1 MDEETYK
8 QYYETVAT
16 QKNIWNTEKN
26 TPMYF
31 QEMIRYE
38 TVLKHLSKS
47 ATTVVDLGCGDGYLS
62 YMMAQTGHVVTSVDL
77 STNRLKKFE
86 EVAQTYHI
94 QQVQADIKNTGLP
107 SGYFDAVVC
116 SEVIEHIKG
125 YEDVLKEAYRIL
137 KPGGTFIVT
146 VPYNEQL
153 KIIICPHCHKPFYR
167 DGHVNSFNKQNLAQ
181 SLQVVGFHV
190 DKQTTFRSKLSVHIQ
205 YYFKLKYGI
214 LLKSLDWFFSK
225 LLPNATFYLL
235 IKNRKGLE

>member
-38 TVLKHLSKS
+38 AVLKQLPQS
-47 ATTVVDLGCGDGYLS
+47 ATHVVDLGCGDGYLS
-62 YMMAQTGHVVTSVDL
+62 YLMARAGHVVTSVDL
-77 STNRLKKFE
+77 SANRLKKFE
-86 EVAQTYHI
+86 EVARKYHI

-107 SGYFDAVVC
+107 AGYFDAVVC
-116 SEVIEHIKG
+116 SEVIEHIEG
-125 YEDVLKEAYRIL
+125 YEDVLREAYRIL

-146 VPYNEQL
+146 VPYNEEL

-167 DGHVNSFNKQNLAQ
+167 DGHVNSFNKKNLAE
-181 SLQVVGFHV
+181 SLQQAGFVVEL
-190 DKQTTFRSKLSVHIQ
+190 QTTFRSKLSVHIQ
-205 YYFKLKYGI
+205 YHFKLKYGFF
-214 LLKSLDWFFSK
+214 LKGMDWFFSK
-225 LLPNATFYLL
+225 LRPNFTFYLL
-235 IKNRKGLE
+235 VKSRKKIE

>member
-26 TPMYF
+26 SPMYF

-38 TVLKHLSKS
+38 AVLRQLPKS
-47 ATTVVDLGCGDGYLS
+47 ATHIVDLGCGDGYLS
-62 YMMAQTGHVVTSVDL
+62 YQMAKKGHVVTSVDL
-77 STNRLKKFE
+77 SANRLKKFE
-86 EVAQTYHI
+86 AVAQKYTI
-94 QQVQADIKNTGLP
+94 QQVKADIKNTGLP
-107 SGYFDAVVC
+107 SGFFDAVVC

-125 YEDVLKEAYRIL
+125 YQDVLREAFRIL

-181 SLQVVGFHV
+181 SLREAGFHV
-190 DKQTTFRSKLSVHIQ
+190 DTQTTFRSKLSVHIQ
-205 YYFKLKYGI
+205 YHFKLKYGI
-214 LLKSLDWFFSK
+214 LLKGIDWFFSR
-225 LLPNATFYLL
+225 LLPNFTFYLL
-235 IKNRKGLE
+235 VKSRKSVD